1 VKILIFYQYFTTPKG
16 SWGTRIYE
24 FSKEW
29 VNKGHDV
36 TVVTSIY
43 SKSDLKAVKFIE
55 NQIFEG
61 IKVKVLNIKIDNK
74 QPIIKRIFSFILY
87 SIISSWYAF
96 TLKADIV
103 ISSSGP
109 ITVGIPGLIS
119 KIFSKKKLVYEV
131 RDLWPE
137 VPIEVGVIKNVF
149 LKKVA
154 YFFEKKLY
162 ENASLVV
169 GLSPGIRDHIISN
182 FNHKNV
188 ISVTNSANLNLF
200 GEKKYFDDNILNEN
214 DFYGI
219 YTGNIGEINNS
230 FWLVDAARNL
240 KNKNI
245 DNIKIVLVGDGQ
257 LKPEIISII
266 KKEKLI
272 NLIHFDLM
280 PKERLVPYIQNANV
294 SFVPLSPNPIL
305 DTSSPNKFFES
316 LAAGVP
322 VIQTTKGWI
331 KDYIEINNVGF
342 NLEGSDSESLSE
354 LLIKLKNNPKILDNM
369 KQNSRKCAVRD
380 FDQIALS
387 DLYLS
392 SLLKLQTNKQ

>member
-1 VKILIFYQYFTTPKG
+1 MKILIFYQYFTTPKG

-96 TLKADIV
+96 TLKADIA
-103 ISSSGP
+103 IASSGP

-119 KIFSKKKLVYEV
+119 KIFTKKKLVYEV

-280 PKERLVPYIQNANV
+280 PKERLVPYIQNANL

-342 NLEGSDSESLSE
+342 NLEGNDSESLSE
-354 LLIKLKNNPKILDNM
+354 LLIKLKNNPKILDEM

-392 SLLKLQTNKQ
+392 SLLKLQNK

>member
-1 VKILIFYQYFTTPKG
+1 MKILIFYQYFTTPKG

-29 VNKGHDV
+29 VNKGHEV

-169 GLSPGIRDHIISN
+169 GLSPGIRDHIINN

-245 DNIKIVLVGDGQ
+245 ENIKIVLIGDGQ
-257 LKPEIISII
+257 LKSEIISII

-342 NLEGSDSESLSE
+342 NLEGNDSESLSE
-354 LLIKLKNNPKILDNM
+354 LLIKLKNNPKILDEM

-392 SLLKLQTNKQ
+392 SLLKLQNK

>member
-1 VKILIFYQYFTTPKG
+1 MKILIFYQYFTTPKG

-29 VNKGHDV
+29 VKQGHEV
-36 TVVTSIY
+36 TIVTSIY
-43 SKSDLKAVKFIE
+43 SKSDLKASKFIE
-55 NQIFEG
+55 TQIIEG

-74 QPIIKRIFSFILY
+74 QPITKRIFSFILY
-87 SIISSWYAF
+87 SIISTWYAL
-96 TLKADIV
+96 TLKSDVAIA
-103 ISSSGP
+103 SSGP

-119 KIFSKKKLVYEV
+119 KIFTKKKLVYEV

-137 VPIEVGVIKNVF
+137 VPIALGIIQNTLIKKIAF
-149 LKKVA
+149 
-154 YFFEKKLY
+154 YFEKKLY
-162 ENASLVV
+162 ANASLVV
-169 GLSPGIRDHIISN
+169 GLSPGIRDHIKDN

-200 GEKKYFDDNILNEN
+200 GEKKYLPNNNLLNKN

-219 YTGNIGEINNS
+219 YTGNIGKINNS
-230 FWLVDAARNL
+230 FWLVNAARNL
-240 KNKNI
+240 KKKNI
-245 DNIKIVLVGDGQ
+245 KNIKIVLIGDGQ
-257 LKPEIISII
+257 LKSEITSII
-266 KKEKLI
+266 KKEKLS

-280 PKERLVPYIQNANV
+280 PKERLVPFIQNANV

-342 NLEGSDSESLSE
+342 NLDGGNSESLSE
-354 LLIKLKNNPKILDNM
+354 LLIKLKNNPEILDEM
-369 KQNSRKCAVRD
+369 KQNSKKCSVRD
-380 FDQIALS
+380 FDQIELS

-392 SLLKLQTNKQ
+392 SLLKLQNK

>member
-1 VKILIFYQYFTTPKG
+1 MKILIFYQYFTTPKG

-29 VNKGHDV
+29 VKKGHEV

-119 KIFSKKKLVYEV
+119 KIFTKKKLVYEV

>member
-29 VNKGHDV
+29 VKKGHEV

-43 SKSDLKAVKFIE
+43 SKSDLKATKFIE

-74 QPIIKRIFSFILY
+74 QPIIKRIFSFISY

-96 TLKADIV
+96 TLKADIA
-103 ISSSGP
+103 IASSGP

-119 KIFSKKKLVYEV
+119 KIFTKKKLVYEV

-149 LKKVA
+149 LKKAA

-169 GLSPGIRDHIISN
+169 GLSPGIRDHIINN

-200 GEKKYFDDNILNEN
+200 GEKIYFDDNILNEN

-245 DNIKIVLVGDGQ
+245 DNIKIVLIGDGQ

-280 PKERLVPYIQNANV
+280 PKERLVPFIQNANV

-331 KDYIEINNVGF
+331 MDYIEINNVGF
-342 NLEGSDSESLSE
+342 NLDGNDSESLSE
-354 LLIKLKNNPKILDNM
+354 LLITLKNNPKILDKM
-369 KQNSRKCAVRD
+369 KQNSKKCAIRD
-380 FDQIALS
+380 FDQIELS

-392 SLLKLQTNKQ
+392 SLLKLRNK

>member
-1 VKILIFYQYFTTPKG
+1 MKILIFYQYFTTPKG

>member
-1 VKILIFYQYFTTPKG
+1 MKILIFYQYFTTPKG

-29 VNKGHDV
+29 VKKGHEV

-43 SKSDLKAVKFIE
+43 SKSDLKAAKFIE

-103 ISSSGP
+103 IASSGP

-119 KIFSKKKLVYEV
+119 KIFTKKKLVYEV

-169 GLSPGIRDHIISN
+169 GLSPGIRDHIIN
-182 FNHKNV
+182 KFNHKNV

-200 GEKKYFDDNILNEN
+200 GEKIYFDNNILKEN

-245 DNIKIVLVGDGQ
+245 DNIKIVLIGDGQ

-280 PKERLVPYIQNANV
+280 PKERLVPFIQNANV

-342 NLEGSDSESLSE
+342 NLDGNDSESLSE
-354 LLIKLKNNPKILDNM
+354 LLIKLKNNPKILDKM
-369 KQNSRKCAVRD
+369 KQNSKNCAVRD

-392 SLLKLQTNKQ
+392 SLLKLQSK

>member
-29 VNKGHDV
+29 VKQGHEV
-36 TVVTSIY
+36 TIVTSIY
-43 SKSDLKAVKFIE
+43 SKSDLKVSKFIE
-55 NQIFEG
+55 TQIIEG

-74 QPIIKRIFSFILY
+74 QPITKRIFSFILY
-87 SIISSWYAF
+87 SIISTWYAL
-96 TLKADIV
+96 TLKSDVAIA
-103 ISSSGP
+103 SSGP

-119 KIFSKKKLVYEV
+119 KIFTKKKLVYEV

-137 VPIEVGVIKNVF
+137 VPIALGIIQNTLIKKIAF
-149 LKKVA
+149 
-154 YFFEKKLY
+154 YFEKKLY
-162 ENASLVV
+162 ANASLVV
-169 GLSPGIRDHIISN
+169 GLSPGIRDHIKDN

-200 GEKKYFDDNILNEN
+200 GEKKYLPNNNLLNKN

-219 YTGNIGEINNS
+219 YTGNIGKINNS
-230 FWLVDAARNL
+230 FWLVNAARNL
-240 KNKNI
+240 KKKNI
-245 DNIKIVLVGDGQ
+245 KNIKIVLIGDGQ
-257 LKPEIISII
+257 LKSEITSII
-266 KKEKLI
+266 KKEKLS

-280 PKERLVPYIQNANV
+280 PKERLVPFIQNANV

-342 NLEGSDSESLSE
+342 NLDGGNSESLSE
-354 LLIKLKNNPKILDNM
+354 LLIKLKNNPEILDEM
-369 KQNSRKCAVRD
+369 KQNSKKCSVRD
-380 FDQIALS
+380 FDQIELS

-392 SLLKLQTNKQ
+392 SLLKLQNK

>member
-1 VKILIFYQYFTTPKG
+1 MKILIFYQYFTTPKG

-29 VNKGHDV
+29 VNKGHEV

-214 DFYGI
+214 EFYGI

-342 NLEGSDSESLSE
+342 NLEGNDSESLSE
-354 LLIKLKNNPKILDNM
+354 LLIKLKNNPKILDEM

-392 SLLKLQTNKQ
+392 SLLKLQNK

>member
-1 VKILIFYQYFTTPKG
+1 MKILIFYQYFTTPKG

-214 DFYGI
+214 EFYGI

>member
-1 VKILIFYQYFTTPKG
+1 MKILIFYQYFTTPKG

-29 VNKGHDV
+29 VNKGHEV

-74 QPIIKRIFSFILY
+74 QPIIKRIFSFISY

-214 DFYGI
+214 EFYGI

-342 NLEGSDSESLSE
+342 NLEGNDSESLSE
-354 LLIKLKNNPKILDNM
+354 LLIKLKNNPKILDEM

-392 SLLKLQTNKQ
+392 SLLKLQNK

>member
-1 VKILIFYQYFTTPKG
+1 M
-16 SWGTRIYE
+16 
-24 FSKEW
+24 
-29 VNKGHDV
+29 
-36 TVVTSIY
+36 
-43 SKSDLKAVKFIE
+43 
-55 NQIFEG
+55 
-61 IKVKVLNIKIDNK
+61 
-74 QPIIKRIFSFILY
+74 
-87 SIISSWYAF
+87 
-96 TLKADIV
+96 
-103 ISSSGP
+103 
-109 ITVGIPGLIS
+109 
-119 KIFSKKKLVYEV
+119 
-131 RDLWPE
+131 
-137 VPIEVGVIKNVF
+137 
-149 LKKVA
+149 
-154 YFFEKKLY
+154 
-162 ENASLVV
+162 
-169 GLSPGIRDHIISN
+169 
-182 FNHKNV
+182 
-188 ISVTNSANLNLF
+188 
-200 GEKKYFDDNILNEN
+200 
-214 DFYGI
+214 
-219 YTGNIGEINNS
+219 
-230 FWLVDAARNL
+230 VDAARNL

-245 DNIKIVLVGDGQ
+245 DNIKIVLIGDGQ

-280 PKERLVPYIQNANV
+280 PKETLVPFIQNANV

>member
-1 VKILIFYQYFTTPKG
+1 MKILIFYQYFTTPKG

-29 VNKGHDV
+29 VKKGHEV

-103 ISSSGP
+103 IASSGP

-119 KIFSKKKLVYEV
+119 KIFTKKKLVYEV

-169 GLSPGIRDHIISN
+169 GLSPGIRDHIIN
-182 FNHKNV
+182 KFNHKNV

-200 GEKKYFDDNILNEN
+200 GEKIYFDNNILKEN

-245 DNIKIVLVGDGQ
+245 DNIKIVLIGDGQ

-280 PKERLVPYIQNANV
+280 PKERLVPFIQNANV

-342 NLEGSDSESLSE
+342 NLDGNDSESLSE
-354 LLIKLKNNPKILDNM
+354 LLIKLKNNPKILDKM
-369 KQNSRKCAVRD
+369 KQNSKNCAVRD

-392 SLLKLQTNKQ
+392 SLLKLQNK

>member
-29 VNKGHDV
+29 VKKGHEV

-43 SKSDLKAVKFIE
+43 SKSDLKAAKFIE

-74 QPIIKRIFSFILY
+74 QPIIKRIFSFISY

-96 TLKADIV
+96 KLKADIV
-103 ISSSGP
+103 IASSGP

-200 GEKKYFDDNILNEN
+200 GENISFDNNILNEN

-245 DNIKIVLVGDGQ
+245 DNIKIVLIGDGQ
-257 LKPEIISII
+257 LKQEILSII

-280 PKERLVPYIQNANV
+280 PKERLVPFIQNANV
-294 SFVPLSPNPIL
+294 SLVPLSPNPIL

-342 NLEGSDSESLSE
+342 NSDGNDPESLSE
-354 LLIKLKNNPKILDNM
+354 LLIKLKNNPKILDKM

-380 FDQIALS
+380 FDQIKLS

-392 SLLKLQTNKQ
+392 SLLKLQTNKK